1 MKFKLTL
8 STIMQIELHL
18 YHYTPV
24 SNIIISTDSMPLL
37 NRYLMQLHMHF
48 KQNTCMVHQNISVY
62 KFLEDWLL

>member
-24 SNIIISTDSMPLL
+24 SNIIINTDS
-37 NRYLMQLHMHF
+37 MQLHMHF

>member
-24 SNIIISTDSMPLL
+24 SNIIINTDSMPLL
-37 NRYLMQLHMHF
+37 ISYATTHAFQAKYMYGTS
-48 KQNTCMVHQNISVY
+48 KYISV
-62 KFLEDWLL
+62 